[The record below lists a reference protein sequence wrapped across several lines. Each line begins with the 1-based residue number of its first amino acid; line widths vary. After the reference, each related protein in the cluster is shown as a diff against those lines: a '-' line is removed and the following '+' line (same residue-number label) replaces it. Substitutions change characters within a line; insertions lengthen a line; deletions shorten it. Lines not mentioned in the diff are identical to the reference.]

1 MPLPLL
7 AWAAIGVTGLFG
19 AGKTIG
25 AISDNS
31 KASDI
36 NSEANSIV
44 EKAKARITA
53 CKDASGAS
61 LQALGAKKAYVLD
74 NEIKQFLDLFT
85 QLKNVDFRGTPGLE
99 EFAKFRIDAQDLR
112 GLRDMSD
119 FAGSLVGG
127 TVTGAAAGALTVF
140 GAYSGAMAFGAASTG
155 TAIATLSGAAATNA
169 TLAFLGG
176 GSLAAGG
183 LGMAGGMAVLGG
195 LVAAPALAVLGL
207 FMGSSASKN
216 LYNARSNRAKAR
228 QFSEEMEAAATLCNG
243 IRRRSYM
250 FERLLMRMSSYLQ
263 DANHGMR
270 KAINAYG
277 TDYRR
282 FSQSAKK
289 TVGTAASLAKAFKTI
304 LDTPFRQRRRRM
316 CSPSGE
322 FMRNLCLTSINLQ
335 CRENVH
341 SILQGHYDS

>member
-36 NSEANSIV
+36 NKEANSIV
-44 EKAKARITA
+44 EKAKKRITS
-53 CKDASGAS
+53 CKDASGKS

-74 NEIKQFLDLFT
+74 GEIKRFLDLFT
-85 QLKNVDFRGTPGLE
+85 LLQNVDFRDIPGLE
-99 EFAKFRIDAQDLR
+99 DFAKFRIDAQDLK

-127 TVTGAAAGALTVF
+127 TVTGAAAGALTAF
-140 GAYSGAMAFGAASTG
+140 GAYSGVMALGTASTG

-195 LVAAPALAVLGL
+195 LVSAPALAVLGL
-207 FMGSSASKN
+207 FMGLSASKN
-216 LYNARSNRAKAR
+216 LDNAKSNKAKAR
-228 QFSEEMEAAATLCNG
+228 QFSEEMETAAVLCNG
-243 IRRRSYM
+243 IRRRAYM
-250 FERLLMRMSSYLQ
+250 FERLLIRLDSHLHT
-263 DANHGMR
+263 ANTSLR
-270 KAINAYG
+270 SAISTYG
-277 TDYRR
+277 TDYRY
-282 FSQSAKK
+282 FSQEAKK
-289 TVGTAASLAKAFKTI
+289 TTAATASLAKAVKTI
-304 LDTPFRQRRRRM
+304 LDTPILTDD
-316 CSPSGE
+316 GK
-322 FMRNLCLTSINLQ
+322 LTSESLIAANTVRAALPA
-335 CRENVH
+335 
-341 SILQGHYDS
+341 

>member
-1 MPLPLL
+1 MPLPFL
-7 AWAAIGVTGLFG
+7 AWAAIATVGAFG

-44 EKAKARITA
+44 EKAKKRITS
-53 CKDASGAS
+53 CKDGSGSS

-74 NEIKQFLDLFT
+74 NEIKRFLDLFT
-85 QLKNVDFRGTPGLE
+85 QLKNVNFRGTPGLE

-112 GLRDMSD
+112 GLREMSS

-127 TVTGAAAGALTVF
+127 TATGAAAGALTAF
-140 GAYSGAMAFGAASTG
+140 GAYSGVMALGAASTG

-207 FMGSSASKN
+207 FMWSSASKN
-216 LYNARSNRAKAR
+216 LDNARSNRAKAR
-228 QFSEEMEAAATLCNG
+228 QFSEEMETAAVLCNG
-243 IRRRSYM
+243 IRRRAYM
-250 FERLLMRMSSYLQ
+250 FERLLMRLDISLH
-263 DANHGMR
+263 DANTSLR
-270 KAINAYG
+270 SAISTYG

-282 FSQSAKK
+282 FSQEAKK
-289 TVGTAASLAKAFKTI
+289 STAAAASLAKAVKTI
-304 LDTPFRQRRRRM
+304 LDTPI
-316 CSPSGE
+316 
-322 FMRNLCLTSINLQ
+322 LTEDGKLTPESLTAANSVRAALPA
-335 CRENVH
+335 
-341 SILQGHYDS
+341 

>member
-1 MPLPLL
+1 MPLPFL
-7 AWAAIGVTGLFG
+7 AWAAIATVGAFG

-36 NSEANSIV
+36 NERANDIV
-44 EKAKARITA
+44 SSAKNRITT
-53 CKDASGAS
+53 CKDASGVS

-74 NEIKQFLDLFT
+74 NGIKQFLDTFT
-85 QLKNVDFRGTPGLE
+85 QIKNVDFRGTPGLE
-99 EFAKFRIDAQDLR
+99 EFARFRIDAQELKNLR
-112 GLRDMSD
+112 EMSD
-119 FAGSLVGG
+119 FAGSILGG
-127 TVTGAAAGALTVF
+127 TASGAVAGALTAF
-140 GAYSGAMAFGAASTG
+140 GAYSGVMALGAASTG

-216 LYNARSNRAKAR
+216 LDNARSNLSEAKKFR
-228 QFSEEMEAAATLCNG
+228 EEMETAATLCNG

-250 FERLLMRMSSYLQ
+250 FERLLIRLDSLLH
-263 DANHGMR
+263 DANNGMR
-270 KAINAYG
+270 QAINTYG

-282 FSQSAKK
+282 FSDSAKK
-289 TVGTAASLAKAFKTI
+289 VTASAASLAKAVKTI
-304 LDTPFRQRRRRM
+304 LDTPI
-316 CSPSGE
+316 
-322 FMRNLCLTSINLQ
+322 LTEDGKLTPESLNAANSVRAALPA
-335 CRENVH
+335 
-341 SILQGHYDS
+341 

>member
-25 AISDNS
+25 AIMDNS
-31 KASDI
+31 EASDI
-36 NSEANSIV
+36 NEEANSIV
-44 EKAKARITA
+44 EKAKAVINTS
-53 CKDASGAS
+53 KDASGES
-61 LQALGAKKAYVLD
+61 LKALGARKAYVLD
-74 NEIKQFLDLFT
+74 GEIKRFLDFFT
-85 QLKNVDFRGTPGLE
+85 QLKDTPGLE
-99 EFAKFRIDAQDLR
+99 EFAKFRIDAQDLK

-127 TVTGAAAGALTVF
+127 TVTGAVAGALTAF

-207 FMGSSASKN
+207 FMGASASEN
-216 LYNARSNRAKAR
+216 LDNAKSNRAKAR
-228 QFSEEMEAAATLCNG
+228 QFSEEMNTAASLCNG

-250 FERLLMRMSSYLQ
+250 FERLLMRLEVHLNT
-263 DANHGMR
+263 ANTALIS
-270 KAINAYG
+270 AIGTYG
-277 TDYRR
+277 TDYRN
-282 FSQSAKK
+282 FSQEAKK
-289 TVGTAASLAKAFKTI
+289 STAAAASLAKAVKTI
-304 LDTPFRQRRRRM
+304 LDTPI
-316 CSPSGE
+316 
-322 FMRNLCLTSINLQ
+322 LTEDGKLTHESLEAANSVRGVLPA
-335 CRENVH
+335 
-341 SILQGHYDS
+341 

>member
-7 AWAAIGVTGLFG
+7 AWAAIGATGLFR
-19 AGKTIG
+19 AKKTLD
-25 AISDNS
+25 AVSDNS

-44 EKAKARITA
+44 EKAKARINS
-53 CKDASGAS
+53 CKDASGSS
-61 LQALGAKKAYVLD
+61 LKALGTKKAQVLD
-74 NEIKQFLDLFT
+74 SEIKRFLDLYT
-85 QLKNVDFRGTPGLE
+85 QLKNVDFRDTPGLD
-99 EFAKFRIDAQDLR
+99 EFSKFRIDAQDLR

-127 TVTGAAAGALTVF
+127 TVTGTAAGALTAF
-140 GAYSGAMAFGAASTG
+140 GAYSGVMALGTASTG
-155 TAIATLSGAAATNA
+155 AAISGLAGAAATNA

-183 LGMAGGMAVLGG
+183 LGMAGGMAVLSG

-216 LYNARSNRAKAR
+216 LDNARSNRAKAR

-250 FERLLMRMSSYLQ
+250 FERLLMRLESNLHN
-263 DANHGMR
+263 ANTALR
-270 KAINAYG
+270 SAISTYG
-277 TDYRR
+277 TDYRY
-282 FSQSAKK
+282 FSQDGKK
-289 TVGTAASLAKAFKTI
+289 TTAAAASLAKAVKTI
-304 LDTPFRQRRRRM
+304 LDTPI
-316 CSPSGE
+316 
-322 FMRNLCLTSINLQ
+322 LTEDGSLTPESLTAANDV
-335 CRENVH
+335 RK
-341 SILQGHYDS
+341 ILPA